1 MEEKNKNIVPKIS
14 FKSVEVQDLNGKDYS
29 LDISKTVADLIYNK
43 SSSVDMLEI
52 ARSINKGEEVI
63 LTDEL
68 ESEINKNVVPNLLAF
83 AVVGIQNKIKQA
95 KSNGTV

>member
-95 KSNGTV
+95 NSNGTV